1 MSQIVNLL
9 LVFLSCYVLM
19 TCGASIQEPEKQDA
33 LGSRSWFGRAL
44 TTVENAFKNMV
55 TTLESGFIKSVE
67 EKKESGE
74 GSQGFANRT
83 QEIIEVFGQK
93 FLKTRTVEKNVTN
106 NTVVSIFKLSSLLLS
121 PFRLN
126 KRHVVKLN

>member
-1 MSQIVNLL
+1 MSRIVNLS

-19 TCGASIQEPEKQDA
+19 TSGASIEEPERQGA
-33 LGSRSWFGRAL
+33 LESQSWFERAL

-83 QEIIEVFGQK
+83 QEIIEAFGQK

-106 NTVVSIFKLSSLLLS
+106 STIVSIFKQSSFVIIS
-121 PFRLN
+121 FSF
-126 KRHVVKLN
+126 KERHVVKLN

>member
-1 MSQIVNLL
+1 MSQIVNLS

-19 TCGASIQEPEKQDA
+19 TSGASIQEPERQAA
-33 LGSRSWFGRAL
+33 LESQSWYKRAF

-106 NTVVSIFKLSSLLLS
+106 NTVTYVEREVIKPLTEEEAAAFQAA
-121 PFRLN
+121 N
-126 KRHVVKLN
+126 TV